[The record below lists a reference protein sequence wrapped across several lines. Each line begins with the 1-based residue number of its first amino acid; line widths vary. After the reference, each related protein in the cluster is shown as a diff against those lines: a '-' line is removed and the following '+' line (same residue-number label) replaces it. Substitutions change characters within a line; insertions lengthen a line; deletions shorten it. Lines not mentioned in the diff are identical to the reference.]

1 MKAIALLVS
10 LIFTLSHH
18 LYAAGS
24 PVRLVVQQ
32 NVKTKAAG
40 KSNSSTTQTRSLN
53 ITLNNISNVQMDNLS
68 VKYTYFTRDMKGAE
82 LDILLQGQ
90 QTVSLTPVGKQ
101 AFTTPEVTST
111 YTTQHSE
118 VNNSASNVRGPNG
131 QIINVP
137 TVTRVEASGRKIVGH
152 AVRVFD
158 GEKIVAEYYSEQG
171 LQQKLITP
179 RPAVAK

>member
-1 MKAIALLVS
+1 MKTFALLIS
-10 LIFTLSHH
+10 LIITLTNH
-18 LYAAGS
+18 LHAAGS
-24 PVRLVVQQ
+24 PVRLTVQQ
-32 NVKTKAAG
+32 NVKTKASG
-40 KSNSSTTQTRSLN
+40 KGNSTTSQTRSLN

-68 VKYTYFTRDMKGAE
+68 VKYTFFSRDMKGAD
-82 LDILLQGQ
+82 LDILNEGQ

-118 VNNSASNVRGPNG
+118 VKNSASNVRGPNG
-131 QIINVP
+131 QNINVP
-137 TVTRVEASGRKIVGH
+137 SVTRVEASGRKIVGH

-171 LQQKLITP
+171 LQHKLITP
-179 RPAVAK
+179 KPAVAK